1 MYRWIA
7 FIAALFVASPTY
19 AQQPGKVQY
28 ARDVLPILS
37 THCFTC
43 HGPDAK
49 LQKAGLRLDLY
60 ETATKTLKSGNR
72 AVVPGNIKASELIAR
87 IHAADDSDR
96 MPPKSAKK
104 TLTDS
109 EKTLLK
115 RWIEEGAEYQRHWAF
130 VVPKRPPLP
139 DLASGQRKLAGEWP
153 AWTKNPIDHFLLAR
167 MAKEGLKPSPEAD
180 RYTLARRLAIDLTGL
195 PPTIAMADRFVN
207 DKNPDAYEKY
217 VDALMDL
224 PAFGERWAHVWLDL
238 ARYADSNGYAT
249 DSGRTIYKYRDWVID
264 SINKNMP
271 YDRFTIEQIAGD
283 MLPGATPDQILAT
296 AFHRNTLTNDE
307 GGTSDEEFRCVAV
320 VDRVN
325 TTMQVWMGLTM
336 ACAQCHDHKYDAISQ
351 EEFFRMFAIFNQTED
366 SDKSDNSPNMLVIT
380 ASEQKQKVELES
392 KIAVLERT
400 LVRADTRLDEAQA
413 KWEADKKATDKAPA
427 AIKKILAAD
436 AKKRSAAQMLEV
448 TKYFRSTLAEFKAT
462 ADQIAVT
469 RKQYDAVKGVPTP
482 IMREL
487 SDKQKRV
494 TKIHIRGNFLDQG
507 KQVQP
512 GVPALLHSLP
522 KDQPA
527 NRLTLAKWLVSP
539 DNPLTARVT
548 VNRYWEQIFGLPI
561 VESPDDFG
569 IRGKFPTH
577 PELLDWLAVEFS
589 APAQIQG
596 VPSILKL
603 PGGLAWDVRK
613 LLKLIVTSAAYRQVS
628 TVTPALIERDPE
640 NRFLARGPRF
650 RSSAE
655 VIRDQSLFTAGL
667 LSAKMYGA
675 PVRPPRPKLGLT
687 AAFGGSTDWDTS
699 SGEDKYRRALYTQW
713 RRTTPYPSMTTFD
726 APARTVCTISRPRT
740 NTPLQALVTLN
751 DPAYVEAAQALGRRM
766 VREGGATLESRLQFG
781 FRLVLTRPARDI
793 ELKRLAELYT
803 KALTVYA
810 KDAKLATQMAT
821 DPLGPL
827 PAGMQAPEMAAWSVV
842 GNVLLNLDEA
852 FAKR

>member
-1 MYRWIA
+1 MKRSLALIA
-7 FIAALFVASPTY
+7 FVALAAPASAQPT
-19 AQQPGKVQY
+19 GKVQFS
-28 ARDVLPILS
+28 RDVLPILS

-49 LQKAGLRLDLY
+49 LQKAGLRLDLF
-60 ETATKTLKSGNR
+60 ETATKKLKSGSR
-72 AVVPGNIKASELIAR
+72 AVVPGNVKDSELIGR
-87 IHAADDSDR
+87 IFAAEPSER
-96 MPPKSAKK
+96 MPPSSAKK
-104 TLTDS
+104 TLTDA
-109 EKTLLK
+109 EKALLK

-130 VVPKRPPLP
+130 VVPKRPALP
-139 DLASGQRKLAGEWP
+139 AVKDKGWVR
-153 AWTKNPIDHFLLAR
+153 NPIDQLLLAR
-167 MAKEGLKPSPEAD
+167 MEKEGLKPTPEAD

-195 PPTIAMADRFVN
+195 PPTIEMADRFAN
-207 DKNPDAYEKY
+207 DKSPDAYEKY
-217 VDALMDL
+217 VDRLLDM
-224 PAFGERWAHVWLDL
+224 PGYGERWAHVWLDL

-249 DSGRTIYKYRDWVID
+249 DSGRTIWKYRDWVID
-264 SINKNMP
+264 AINKNMP

-283 MLPGATPDQILAT
+283 MVPGATQEQILAT

-336 ACAQCHDHKYDAISQ
+336 ACAQCHDHKYDAITQ
-351 EEFFRMFAIFNQTED
+351 EEYFRMFAIFNQSED
-366 SDKSDNSPNMLVIT
+366 SDKSDNSPNLVVISDT
-380 ASEQKQKVELES
+380 EKKQKADLEG
-392 KIAVLERT
+392 KLTGLEMQ
-400 LVRADTRLDEAQA
+400 LLAANPKFDEAQA

-427 AIKKILAAD
+427 NIKKILGVD
-436 AKKRSAAQMLEV
+436 AKKRNDAQKLEV
-448 TKYFRSTLAEFKAT
+448 TKYYRSTLPELKAT
-462 ADQIAVT
+462 ADQITAA

-482 IMREL
+482 IMRDLPE
-487 SDKQKRV
+487 KQKRV

-507 KQVQP
+507 KQVEP
-512 GVPALLHSLP
+512 GVPALLHPLV
-522 KDQPA
+522 KGQPA
-527 NRLTLAKWLVSP
+527 NRLTLANWLVSP

-548 VNRYWEQIFGLPI
+548 VNRYWEQIFGLPL

-569 IRGKFPTH
+569 IRGKHPTH

-589 APAQIQG
+589 TTMQ
-596 VPSILKL
+596 
-603 PGGLAWDVRK
+603 WDVKK
-613 LLKLIVTSAAYRQVS
+613 LLKAMVTSAAYRQAS

-640 NRFLARGPRF
+640 NRWLARGPRF
-650 RSSAE
+650 RSTAE
-655 VIRDQSLFTAGL
+655 VIRDQSLYVAGL
-667 LSAKMYGA
+667 LSPKMYGA

-687 AAFGGSTDWDTS
+687 AAFGGTTDWDTS

-751 DPAYVEAAQALGRRM
+751 DPVYVEAAQALGRRM
-766 VREGGATLESRLQFG
+766 VKEGGTTLESRLQYG
-781 FRLVLTRPARDI
+781 FRLVLTRPAREI
-793 ELKRLAELYT
+793 ELKRLTELYT
-803 KALTVYA
+803 KAQVKYA
-810 KDAKLATQMAT
+810 VDPKLAAKMAT

-827 PAGMQAPEMAAWSVV
+827 PAGLQAPEMAAWTVV